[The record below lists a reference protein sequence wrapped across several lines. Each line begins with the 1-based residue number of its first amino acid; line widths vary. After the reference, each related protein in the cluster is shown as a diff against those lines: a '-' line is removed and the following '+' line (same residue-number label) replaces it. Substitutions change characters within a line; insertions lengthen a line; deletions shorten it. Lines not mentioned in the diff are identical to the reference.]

1 VHELHLQAVQKVR
14 AMVVGMWARILPLHC
29 VIVQLLAAE
38 GSTQSDRWHHHH
50 HTHHRHHLGHH
61 RGSRKASLAHVFNEI
76 EGVPAVPKSNPMVGQ
91 ELAHMGG
98 ELKALGDLREAAE
111 KDRRQ
116 AADVIRNAEA
126 RMMEG
131 AKLQHSIQQAEST
144 LIKEEKLADRLST
157 EDSRIN
163 SMHHSLLAK
172 LHALMDPRLRSKKYR
187 IEQEEE
193 VLSKGQKFMAALNQ
207 KRNFT
212 KAAAIQG
219 VHEKQVAMEKLK
231 AAEKAVEQAK
241 RTEEEMEKGY
251 RAVKSDVSRRI
262 QAYRYADTHYRA
274 VQEKELAESQDAQK
288 EEMSL
293 ARMETVLKAE
303 TNRIEKSLS
312 FGKERLGKRKRIAQE
327 RIQLQRSELKALKD
341 KFGQWKEQQRKRA
354 EKAAARMAT
363 YDNAQEDY
371 QHKREAVVE
380 AATRQAGQHAESKS
394 DWAWDD
400 DWAYPS
406 RGQSELYIAN

>member
-1 VHELHLQAVQKVR
+1 
-14 AMVVGMWARILPLHC
+14 MVLGIWARILPLHC
-29 VIVQLLAAE
+29 VIFQLLGAE
-38 GSTQSDRWHHHH
+38 SSTELGRWHHRHH
-50 HTHHRHHLGHH
+50 QHHKHHRHHLGHRH
-61 RGSRKASLAHVFNEI
+61 SDRRASLTEVFNEI
-76 EGVPAVPKSNPMVGQ
+76 EGVPAVSKPHPLVGH
-91 ELAHMGG
+91 ELARMGG
-98 ELKALGDLREAAE
+98 ELKALGNLREVAE

-116 AADVIRNAEA
+116 AADLIRNAEA
-126 RMMEG
+126 RMVEG

-144 LIKEEKLADRLST
+144 LIKEERLADSLST

-163 SMHHSLLAK
+163 SMHRSLLAK
-172 LHALMDPRLRSKKYR
+172 LHALMDPRIRSKKYR
-187 IEQEEE
+187 IEQEDKG
-193 VLSKGQKFMAALNQ
+193 LSKGQKMMAALSQ
-207 KRNFT
+207 ERNLT
-212 KAAAIQG
+212 KAAAIQRI
-219 VHEKQVAMEKLK
+219 HDKQAAMEKLK

-241 RTEEEMEKGY
+241 RTEEEMEKKY
-251 RAVKSDVSRRI
+251 RAVRLDVSRRI
-262 QAYRYADTHYRA
+262 QAYRYADTQYQG
-274 VQEKELAESQDAQK
+274 VQEKEAEESQDARK